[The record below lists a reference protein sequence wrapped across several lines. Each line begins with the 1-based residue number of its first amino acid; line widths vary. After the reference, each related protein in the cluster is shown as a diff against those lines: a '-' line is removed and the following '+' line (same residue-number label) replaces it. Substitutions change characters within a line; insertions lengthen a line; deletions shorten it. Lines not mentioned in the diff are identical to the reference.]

1 LGDNSSRITS
11 IESGAHTFTGIKTFE
26 GDVILESNLRINGD
40 LLVANTVHMI
50 VSDPIMELGA
60 NNINTG
66 DLGIIMTRHG
76 ETGNVAIVYDESQD
90 VLNVGY
96 TLSNAYGNTIT
107 MDTANSLT
115 LQVNGALN
123 VGSNIV
129 IDDTASNVIEVS
141 GNVKTDS
148 LFLGNFEVVASHG
161 LSHVTAVSAATNDT
175 VYLNNPTT
183 GLVVVSNVS
192 VGENLDVTSNL
203 TVSGNTV
210 VSQEL
215 SVSGNTALSS
225 NLTVSGNTALS
236 SNLFVTGNVGIGT
249 TEPTESLDI
258 VGNLNLQ
265 KVSNTAS
272 IKLNSNIVME
282 LPKHDRPLTRY
293 PEIALTANTDRG
305 YAVNRSSIFSGDW
318 EGYKAFNRQRG
329 TNLEWIS
336 NPAYT
341 SGVYGGSQK
350 ITDVNGT
357 DYDGEWI
364 TLQLPKAIRLE
375 KFSLVDRDGADFTR
389 RLPMDGTLLGS
400 NDGTRWEVIHAWTG
414 RTFITDIDNWFH
426 VNSTKYYKHFGLV
439 AEALKNDSGST
450 SWDMG
455 EIKYYGTEE
464 GDASVDVVHRSIPNK
479 PGTQQ
484 NIVLWDPNDPAS
496 FSLADS
502 SNVYD
507 LSGTGNTGIFGPA
520 NNAAKPTLYSSPEGW
535 NAWSFSGNNDC
546 TIETEYGSAV
556 GVTGIHSLSLWFWRD
571 PVNNI
576 GAQRTLASI
585 DSDLT
590 GAQDQTPHFTVDAS
604 GKIGYKFWSNDL
616 TGQIETPK
624 GQWVHV
630 AFTYDGGTLKESRKI
645 YINTVLDDLGTGT
658 VNALNLPANSRFIL
672 GGYQDRTQCWDG
684 YIAGV
689 RLYSKVLSR
698 EQVLELFDEGAER
711 FGIREDLVSVHKGN
725 LGIGLRDP
733 EQRLVVAGSL
743 QEFPPGAMTS
753 EYTHFT
759 GHGIFKAI
767 SSGGEIAS
775 TEPLDAFNKDWSSSS
790 YWYSRDNTYGTSAT
804 NVTGGRNA
812 YTGSNSL
819 GGYSGEWL
827 GLMFPCGFVCKSVEI
842 AARNGEIIS
851 APHDIVVLG
860 ATNPFDET
868 EWETIGTFYGK
879 SSNDFWVDGGVGM
892 PFPINYDKPVYGIAL
907 VFTAGNYHYAVTVSE
922 IQFFG
927 VPQMNVTDGRQLNVG
942 QVMTSSVGIGKV
954 PEAQLDVRG
963 SGILTKGYIGGP
975 YNGGTGRTS
984 DLVIKQSGDVNDS
997 AKTSGVRMFR
1007 AANDTNSW
1015 HFGVNSGTNFEFF
1028 YNNASMAYLG
1038 RTNVSVLDFTGQHR
1052 SFVDGVPHAN
1062 YDNLEGLIVSA
1073 NKNKYYDINEDITRG
1088 ANAIQIS
1095 QSLPLV
1101 SLSTKEKDKACFGV
1115 ISGSEDPESR
1125 EYAQGS
1131 FVSVTQKQ
1139 KGDQRT
1145 FINSLGEGAMW
1156 VVNTAGP
1163 LESGDYITTS
1173 NIAGYGQRQ
1182 ESEFLANYTVAKIT
1196 MDCDFNPP
1204 DIPVQQ
1210 ILRSNVVET
1219 YYTAIVDE
1227 IEQEV
1232 DLEHPDAVE
1241 RTRVTDKLIN
1251 VLDEH
1256 GQLQWED
1263 DPSGV
1268 TEKAYKIRYL
1278 DTSGQQTD
1286 EANAVHIAAFVGCT
1300 YHCG

>member
-1 LGDNSSRITS
+1 VQIN
-11 IESGAHTFTGIKTFE
+11 E
-26 GDVILESNLRINGD
+26 LE
-40 LLVANTVHMI
+40 
-50 VSDPIMELGA
+50 
-60 NNINTG
+60 
-66 DLGIIMTRHG
+66 
-76 ETGNVAIVYDESQD
+76 
-90 VLNVGY
+90 
-96 TLSNAYGNTIT
+96 
-107 MDTANSLT
+107 
-115 LQVNGALN
+115 
-123 VGSNIV
+123 
-129 IDDTASNVIEVS
+129 
-141 GNVKTDS
+141 
-148 LFLGNFEVVASHG
+148 
-161 LSHVTAVSAATNDT
+161 
-175 VYLNNPTT
+175 
-183 GLVVVSNVS
+183 
-192 VGENLDVTSNL
+192 
-203 TVSGNTV
+203 
-210 VSQEL
+210 
-215 SVSGNTALSS
+215 
-225 NLTVSGNTALS
+225 
-236 SNLFVTGNVGIGT
+236 
-249 TEPTESLDI
+249 
-258 VGNLNLQ
+258 
-265 KVSNTAS
+265 
-272 IKLNSNIVME
+272 
-282 LPKHDRPLTRY
+282 
-293 PEIALTANTDRG
+293 
-305 YAVNRSSIFSGDW
+305 
-318 EGYKAFNRQRG
+318 
-329 TNLEWIS
+329 
-336 NPAYT
+336 
-341 SGVYGGSQK
+341 
-350 ITDVNGT
+350 
-357 DYDGEWI
+357 
-364 TLQLPKAIRLE
+364 
-375 KFSLVDRDGADFTR
+375 
-389 RLPMDGTLLGS
+389 
-400 NDGTRWEVIHAWTG
+400 
-414 RTFITDIDNWFH
+414 
-426 VNSTKYYKHFGLV
+426 
-439 AEALKNDSGST
+439 
-450 SWDMG
+450 
-455 EIKYYGTEE
+455 YYGYEE
-464 GDASVDVVHRSIPNK
+464 GDTSVDVVHRSIPNK

-963 SGILTKGYIGGP
+963 SLRCDVVSDFLKIDHPGNQLSISRSDAYKNEFRWYAWSGGCNWFTPYTGNGIYIGRDGETLTEFNFYNVTTVKRGSSVISSSDDRLKRDEAFITNATDTLLKLKPQTYIKKHRLPENENDIDIPEQFEAGLIAQDVWYDAPEIRFLVHPCKDANPSETKPISPDPNDPTQDPDYSSWGTTQAYVNYEGFLP
-975 YNGGTGRTS
+975 Y
-984 DLVIKQSGDVNDS
+984 LIKSNQEIYTELQ
-997 AKTSGVRMFR
+997 AEKVR
-1007 AANDTNSW
+1007 NDT
-1015 HFGVNSGTNFEFF
+1015 
-1028 YNNASMAYLG
+1028 
-1038 RTNVSVLDFTGQHR
+1038 
-1052 SFVDGVPHAN
+1052 
-1062 YDNLEGLIVSA
+1062 LEA
-1073 NKNKYYDINEDITRG
+1073 
-1088 ANAIQIS
+1088 
-1095 QSLPLV
+1095 
-1101 SLSTKEKDKACFGV
+1101 
-1115 ISGSEDPESR
+1115 
-1125 EYAQGS
+1125 
-1131 FVSVTQKQ
+1131 
-1139 KGDQRT
+1139 
-1145 FINSLGEGAMW
+1145 
-1156 VVNTAGP
+1156 
-1163 LESGDYITTS
+1163 
-1173 NIAGYGQRQ
+1173 
-1182 ESEFLANYTVAKIT
+1182 
-1196 MDCDFNPP
+1196 
-1204 DIPVQQ
+1204 
-1210 ILRSNVVET
+1210 
-1219 YYTAIVDE
+1219 
-1227 IEQEV
+1227 
-1232 DLEHPDAVE
+1232 
-1241 RTRVTDKLIN
+1241 RVTAL
-1251 VLDEH
+1251 E
-1256 GQLQWED
+1256 
-1263 DPSGV
+1263 
-1268 TEKAYKIRYL
+1268 
-1278 DTSGQQTD
+1278 
-1286 EANAVHIAAFVGCT
+1286 NA
-1300 YHCG
+1300 